1 MLPVLEVSRL
11 SSASS
16 FYSAVTQSLGLGY
29 LAHPPNDN
37 NPSPSANSTALV
49 KHNSVVVFGDE
60 YSDSP
65 LFQLRLVDNRP
76 VTPATI
82 VLSANSIDAVNE
94 FHAAALRAFPRSAAV
109 IGTKESLNPSPE
121 NHKHIIPS
129 IEDYFSKPKSG
140 KASSTIVARVSDF
153 DGNTMAVEYYPYQ
166 QSSSSHYTPSRVLDY
181 STSATS
187 PSMFSPRY
195 GASGATALTTGS
207 SRHRGTVATSEM
219 PAYYDHYSSRSD
231 RMGTL
236 RRSAT
241 SASAASYESDPST
254 SSSNKGGMGAF
265 GLAAAGAVGAM
276 AGAAFTYTVMRS
288 RSQSRSGAARESP
301 YEYESNYNQP
311 SYEEPVP
318 SFQRRETA
326 PAAIAYEPEYA
337 ASRYTAR
344 DDGGMRTS
352 RTRSVVSQKDL
363 RHLDDVYDYKDAA
376 SIAPPPSYHTS
387 VRYSKAPSVSGR
399 SSRSRSEAPLDRAPL
414 MLTNGSDKGG
424 FDGYDYGNGYDDG
437 YEKGGYEKGG
447 YEKDGYE
454 KSGYDKSGYE
464 KSGYEKSGYDK
475 YDSKYEKY
483 DKYDKRSY
491 VSERTERSRVPPN
504 SSRSAPLRAPTYAP
518 SHAYSQQPS
527 LAPSRRSRSG
537 SRSRSH
543 SYQEYPDSHAT
554 LVHPGS
560 SRAPQPE
567 RAESH
572 ATLRSRAE
580 TVRSGSRGYA
590 PQPHRSDRSTRGGSH
605 VRYEEDDQ
613 YGDYDDG
620 DADSVAPDDSIS
632 CVGSRGRYR

>member
-29 LAHPPNDN
+29 LADYTPNDN
-37 NPSPSANSTALV
+37 NPPPSANSSALV
-49 KHNSVVVFGDE
+49 KHNLVVVFGDE

-65 LFQLRLVDNRP
+65 VFQLRQVDNRP
-76 VTPATI
+76 IHPSTI
-82 VLSANSIDAVNE
+82 VLSANSLDAVNA

-129 IEDYFSKPKSG
+129 IEDYFSSSAPQSHAG
-140 KASSTIVARVSDF
+140 PASSTIVARISDF

-166 QSSSSHYTPSRVLDY
+166 QSSSSHYGGGRSSRHYDASRVLDY

-195 GASGATALTTGS
+195 GSSGATALTTAS
-207 SRHRGTVATSEM
+207 SRHRGTVAASEM
-219 PAYYDHYSSRSD
+219 PAYYGHYSSSRND

-254 SSSNKGGMGAF
+254 SSSNKGGIGAF

-288 RSQSRSGAARESP
+288 RSQSRGASARELP
-301 YEYESNYNQP
+301 YEYDCNYNEA
-311 SYEEPVP
+311 SYEDPVP

-337 ASRYTAR
+337 ASHYTSR
-344 DDGGMRTS
+344 DNGGMRTS
-352 RTRSVVSQKDL
+352 RTRSIASQKDL
-363 RHLDDVYDYKDAA
+363 RHMEDVYDYKDAA
-376 SIAPPPSYHTS
+376 SAAPPPSYHTS
-387 VRYSKAPSVSGR
+387 VRYSKAPSASGR

-424 FDGYDYGNGYDDG
+424 LDGYDYGNGYDA
-437 YEKGGYEKGG
+437 YEKGGYE
-447 YEKDGYE
+447 
-454 KSGYDKSGYE
+454 KSGYE

-475 YDSKYEKY
+475 YDSKH

-491 VSERTERSRVPPN
+491 VSERTERSRMPPN
-504 SSRSAPLRAPTYAP
+504 SSRSAPLRPPVYAP
-518 SHAYSQQPS
+518 SNVYSQQPS
-527 LAPSRRSRSG
+527 QAPSRRSRSS

-543 SYQEYPDSHAT
+543 SYQEYASPDSAT
-554 LVHPGS
+554 LPCRDNAQRH
-560 SRAPQPE
+560 
-567 RAESH
+567 
-572 ATLRSRAE
+572 
-580 TVRSGSRGYA
+580 RGYA
-590 PQPHRSDRSTRGGSH
+590 PQPHRSDRSARGSSH
-605 VRYEEDDQ
+605 ARYEEDDQ
-613 YGDYDDG
+613 YGGYDDDG
-620 DADSVAPDDSIS
+620 DADSVGPDDSIS